1 MEPVEPVQMN
11 IYQINFYIKW
21 IPIHESLFYHIMQSN
36 VQPCSGLEFSHISS
50 PLATTASHFLHYLL
64 FDQLCA
70 REVYFCSF
78 VTKSNQASTR
88 YWPDVFSNFWRIAWR
103 VPRDFHKPSSNK
115 VLTFHYRNSSFCYL
129 PIFFHYNPP
138 SPLKTIHKI
147 SIAPDKA
154 PHTLFFCFKKNS
166 LFSPPSIPGNKS
178 KRHMN
183 PVAGD

>member
-11 IYQINFYIKW
+11 IYQSNFYIKW
-21 IPIHESLFYHIMQSN
+21 IPLHESLFYHIIQSN
-36 VQPCSGLEFSHISS
+36 VQPCNGLEFSHISS
-50 PLATTASHFLHYLL
+50 PLVTTASHSLHYLL
-64 FDQLCA
+64 FDQLYA

-78 VTKSNQASTR
+78 VTKSNQTSTR
-88 YWPDVFSNFWRIAWR
+88 YWPDVFSSFYRIATHR
-103 VPRDFHKPSSNK
+103 VPQDFHKPTLNK

-129 PIFFHYNPP
+129 PIFFIANLQAP
-138 SPLKTIHKI
+138 SKQYTN

-154 PHTLFFCFKKNS
+154 PHILFSCFKQNS
-166 LFSPPSIPGNKS
+166 LSSPPSIPWDKS

>member
-1 MEPVEPVQMN
+1 MN
-11 IYQINFYIKW
+11 TYTWILVLPHYAIKCSALQW
-21 IPIHESLFYHIMQSN
+21 VGIFTHFIPSSHNSLPFFA
-36 VQPCSGLEFSHISS
+36 L
-50 PLATTASHFLHYLL
+50 LAIWSTVCKGSVFL
-64 FDQLCA
+64 Q
-70 REVYFCSF
+70 FCD
-78 VTKSNQASTR
+78 KSNQASTR

-154 PHTLFFCFKKNS
+154 PHTLFFCFKQNS

>member
-1 MEPVEPVQMN
+1 MN

-36 VQPCSGLEFSHISS
+36 VQPCNGLEFSHISS

-64 FDQLCA
+64 FDQLYA

-103 VPRDFHKPSSNK
+103 VPQDFHKPSSNK
-115 VLTFHYRNSSFCYL
+115 VLTFHYRNSLSVTSPFFSL
-129 PIFFHYNPP
+129 QPSKPPQNNTQDFNSSWQGSSHIIFLLQTKFP
-138 SPLKTIHKI
+138 
-147 SIAPDKA
+147 
-154 PHTLFFCFKKNS
+154 F
-166 LFSPPSIPGNKS
+166 
-178 KRHMN
+178 
-183 PVAGD
+183 